1 MTKKTPP
8 NESALIPEDEWAE
21 LQGMTN
27 AELRRG
33 TDFQAFYK
41 DADDRIAKEKDRC
54 QDDGKT

>member
-1 MTKKTPP
+1 MKDKP

-41 DADDRIAKEKDRC
+41 DADDRIAKEKKKDRC